1 MKVTV
6 KCFSQIKFALG
17 VEQLSLELE
26 SDQTTEDVER
36 IVRKNAKGQLDGITL
51 RLAVNLVYVRE
62 PVVLK
67 DGDEVAFIPPVQGG

>member
-51 RLAVNLVYVRE
+51 RLAVNRVYVRE